1 MFKPVLLRF
10 FESHLLMYVR
20 WMRACTYDSLNLSPP
35 LRREVSQQALCFV
48 LPCVGAYMLTCSW
61 KCLVNPK
68 SSISVSPPCFW
79 PPSLQSEALMS
90 DGMSWVSPFLTITL
104 PIYFATKRHM
114 YCLVHIGF
122 LTILGVGSRFGTTWA
137 LRGAHTMSDCG
148 TACDSLRHAAFP
160 SGAGAMPMQW
170 ALSRS
175 VGARLPGRLPREG
188 MLQRDAARRGTW
200 WGGIAV

>member
-1 MFKPVLLRF
+1 MLVARCLLPVDYCLLLLLLLLLLLWWWWWWEVCSSLFSCRF

-90 DGMSWVSPFLTITL
+90 DGMSWVSPFLTHHPSNLFRNEAPHVLSCT
-104 PIYFATKRHM
+104 YW
-114 YCLVHIGF
+114 F
-122 LTILGVGSRFGTTWA
+122 LDNLGCWFSFWNN
-137 LRGAHTMSDCG
+137 LG
-148 TACDSLRHAAFP
+148 TARGPHDGRLRYSLR
-160 SGAGAMPMQW
+160 
-170 ALSRS
+170 
-175 VGARLPGRLPREG
+175 
-188 MLQRDAARRGTW
+188 
-200 WGGIAV
+200 